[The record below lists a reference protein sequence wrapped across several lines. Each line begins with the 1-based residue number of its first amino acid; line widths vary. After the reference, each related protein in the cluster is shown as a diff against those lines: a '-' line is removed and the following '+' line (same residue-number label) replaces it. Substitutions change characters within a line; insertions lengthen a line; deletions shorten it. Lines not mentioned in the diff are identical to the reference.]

1 LLPLKSGNNMLFAIH
16 GAAGWMS
23 FPSCCGTMIVLLAR
37 FKSAVFRP
45 SAQVDAATP
54 LKSYGFGLN

>member
-1 LLPLKSGNNMLFAIH
+1 
-16 GAAGWMS
+16 MS
-23 FPSCCGTMIVLLAR
+23 FPSCRGTMIVLLAR

-54 LKSYGFGLN
+54 LKSYGFGPN